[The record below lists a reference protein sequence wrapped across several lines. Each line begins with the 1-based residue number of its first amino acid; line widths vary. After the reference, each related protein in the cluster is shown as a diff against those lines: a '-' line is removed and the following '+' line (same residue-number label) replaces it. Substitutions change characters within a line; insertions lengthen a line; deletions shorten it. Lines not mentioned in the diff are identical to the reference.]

1 MKLEQKINN
10 NIKYAESVREYQIK
24 KEQYKILSK
33 LIKSNKIKYNSL
45 ELRTQITDSF
55 SIGMFNIKGI
65 ENKIYLMSINNK
77 DRLKLIKKLKKLN
90 IKIN

>member
-33 LIKSNKIKYNSL
+33 LIKSNKIKYH
-45 ELRTQITDSF
+45 T
-55 SIGMFNIKGI
+55 K
-65 ENKIYLMSINNK
+65 
-77 DRLKLIKKLKKLN
+77 
-90 IKIN
+90 